1 MIVNRMI
8 MLITLMIKIT
18 YIFIQNIQD
27 ILMVAVY

>member
-8 MLITLMIKIT
+8 MLITLMTKIT